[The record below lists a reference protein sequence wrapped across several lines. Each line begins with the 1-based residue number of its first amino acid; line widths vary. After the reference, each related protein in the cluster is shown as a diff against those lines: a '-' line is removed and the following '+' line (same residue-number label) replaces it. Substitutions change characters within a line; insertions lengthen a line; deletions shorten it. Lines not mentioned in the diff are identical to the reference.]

1 MRTLVITGASKG
13 IGLATASL
21 FCDAGYDVFNFSR
34 TKCPDSRVIS
44 YAIDLGDSEAEE
56 HIRESLDETVEE
68 ETEVCLVHNAAAMVV
83 DNAREANPDVLSKV
97 LRINVI
103 APVIFNQHLIKKM
116 KPGSSII
123 YIGSTLS
130 EKGVPNSFSYVTSK
144 HAVLGLTRS
153 TCQDLVGMEIHT
165 CCVCPGF
172 TDTEMLRAHVSNDK
186 EILSSLSSL
195 STFGRLIDP
204 KEIADTVLFA
214 AKNPVL
220 NGAIMHANLGQIES

>member
-1 MRTLVITGASKG
+1 MKTLVITGASKG

-34 TKCPDSRVIS
+34 TRCPDERVSS
-44 YAIDLGDSEAEE
+44 YAIDLGDPEAEKNVRARLNE
-56 HIRESLDETVEE
+56 IVEG

-83 DNAREANPDVLSKV
+83 DNARETNADVLSTV
-97 LRINVI
+97 LRINVV
-103 APVIFNQHLIKKM
+103 APVIFNQYLIKKM

-144 HAVLGLTRS
+144 HAVVGLTRA
-153 TCQDLVGMEIHT
+153 TCQDLAGTEIHT
-165 CCVCPGF
+165 CCICPGF
-172 TDTEMLRAHVSNDK
+172 TDTEMLRAHVSDDE
-186 EILSSLSSL
+186 EILSSLSTL

-204 KEIADTVLFA
+204 KEIANTVLFA

-220 NGAIMHANLGQIES
+220 NGATIHANLGQIEA